1 MSDAQ
6 ASILPRKIGNKA
18 PNRAKSAFSPDM
30 LRAFCEVAGEA
41 LGDLL
46 DARVRVTLD
55 SVGLEPYADVAPAED
70 AVFCGAVVS
79 LNGNPR
85 AATLMPDDAA
95 LFHLVDIML
104 GGDASQDESVVARA
118 PSALN
123 DRFCKTVIRTMIRA
137 LVEACDAGI
146 GPGSCLFD
154 GEVEI
159 AHDREALTIAAP
171 GADVMAI
178 ELKVSFGMA
187 ERAGRFTLHVPLAT
201 VDAISGAGGG
211 NDAQPVYESG
221 PWFDHMKTS
230 VSLMELDT
238 IALLHTEQMTL
249 AALSRL
255 DIGSVIPVDIDAI
268 SKVTIT
274 LEDGG
279 DVIATGELGTSS
291 GRRVV
296 SLSGHPNAA
305 FLAPMRKLL
314 K

>member
-1 MSDAQ
+1 MSDAS
-6 ASILPRKIGNKA
+6 ASILPRKIGTKA

-30 LRAFCEVAGEA
+30 LRAFCEAAGEA
-41 LGDLL
+41 LGTLL
-46 DARVRVTLD
+46 DARVRVGLE
-55 SVGLEPYADVAPAED
+55 SVGLEPYGDVAPAED
-70 AVFCGAVVS
+70 AVFCGAVVA

-85 AATLMPDDAA
+85 AATLLPDDEA

-104 GGDASQDESVVARA
+104 GGDASHDEPVIVRP

-123 DRFCKTVIRTMIRA
+123 DRFCTTVARTMMHA
-137 LVEACDAGI
+137 LVDACDAGI
-146 GPGSCLFD
+146 GPGACVFGGD
-154 GEVEI
+154 IEI
-159 AHDREALTIAAP
+159 AHDREAFSIAAP

-178 ELKVSFGMA
+178 EMKVAFGMNQ
-187 ERAGRFTLHVPLAT
+187 RAGRFTMHVPLST
-201 VDAISGAGGG
+201 VDAISGAATGG
-211 NDAQPVYESG
+211 DAQPAYEGG
-221 PWFDHMKTS
+221 PWFDHMKAS
-230 VSLMELDT
+230 VSLMELET

-268 SKVTIT
+268 SKVTIA

-279 DVIATGELGTSS
+279 DVIARGELGTSS

-296 SLSGHPNAA
+296 SLSGAPDAT

-314 K
+314 E

>member
-6 ASILPRKIGNKA
+6 ASILPRKIGSKA

-46 DARVRVTLD
+46 DARVKVALD
-55 SVGLEPYADVAPAED
+55 SVGLEPYGDVAPARD
-70 AVFCGAVVS
+70 ALFCGAVVA

-85 AATLMPDDAA
+85 AATFVPDDAA
-95 LFHLVDIML
+95 LFHLVDILL
-104 GGDASQDESVVARA
+104 GADASRDETVVARP

-123 DRFCKTVIRTMIRA
+123 DRFCATVARTMMQA
-137 LVEACDAGI
+137 LAQACDAGI
-146 GPGSCLFD
+146 GPGACVFGGD
-154 GEVEI
+154 VEI
-159 AHDREALTIAAP
+159 VHDRDALAVAAP
-171 GADVMAI
+171 AADVMAI
-178 ELKVSFGMA
+178 EMAVVFGMA
-187 ERAGRFTLHVPLAT
+187 SRAGRFTMHVPLAT

-211 NDAQPVYESG
+211 GDAQPVYETG
-221 PWFDHMKTS
+221 PWFDHMKAS

-238 IALLHTEQMTL
+238 IALLHTERMTL

-255 DIGSVIPVDIDAI
+255 DVGSVIPVDADAI
-268 SKVTIT
+268 ARVTIA

-279 DVIATGELGTSS
+279 DIIASGELGTSS

-296 SLSGHPNAA
+296 SLSDTPDTA
-305 FLAPMRKLL
+305 FLAPVRKLL
-314 K
+314 E